1 MSYTYKQFIAG
12 QWVDAHDGG
21 KWDVLNPATEEIVRT
36 VPFGAGQQDT
46 IAAIEAAKSAFP
58 EWSRKTPYERAD
70 ILKKTAE
77 LIRERLIDLAN
88 TLTAESGKPLAQAI
102 GDWRV
107 SADLFEWF
115 AEEGKRAYG
124 RVIPSRVP
132 GKRMSVIKQPI
143 GVVGVITAWNF
154 PAYNPARA
162 WAAAL
167 AAGCTVVAKC
177 SEYTPLTGME
187 MAGLLV
193 EAGISAGVINLV
205 NGNAADV
212 GEAMLEH
219 KDCRKLSFTGSTRVG
234 HLLVEGSAK
243 NFTRLNLELGGNAPV
258 IIFPDT
264 DIEALAKDAVAVK
277 YGNNG
282 QVCVSPQRFFVHN
295 KAIAE
300 FTEHA
305 AKAASQLKV
314 GNGFEEGVQVGP
326 LINRNQLERIE
337 GMMRAC
343 NNENVDVL
351 TGGERPEEFEKGY
364 FFQPTVITNL
374 KQDAHVL
381 NNEIFG
387 PIMPILGFDEF
398 DEVMEQANATEYGLA
413 SYVWTNDLNTA
424 TRASEQL
431 EFGMVGINAW
441 YPHGTEVPFVGVK
454 QSGLGHESGQEG
466 LEGYMESKLISIGGI

>member
-1 MSYTYKQFIAG
+1 MSYTYKQFIEG
-12 QWVDAHDGG
+12 EWVDAYDGG
-21 KWDVLNPATEEIVRT
+21 KWDVINPSTEEIVRT
-36 VPFGAGQQDT
+36 VPYGAGDEDCVR
-46 IAAIEAAKSAFP
+46 AIDVAHNAFP

-70 ILKKTAE
+70 ILKKTAD
-77 LIRERLIDLAN
+77 LIRERLMDLAK
-88 TLTAESGKPLAQAI
+88 TLTLESGKPMAQAVI
-102 GDWRV
+102 DWRV

-124 RVIPSRVP
+124 RVVPSRVP

-167 AAGCTVVAKC
+167 AAGCTVVAKG

-187 MAGLLV
+187 MVNILV
-193 EAGISAGVINLV
+193 EAGIPAGVINLV
-205 NGNAADV
+205 NADAAAVGN
-212 GEAMLEH
+212 AMLEH
-219 KDCRKLSFTGSTRVG
+219 KECRKLSFTGSTRVG

-258 IIFPDT
+258 LVFPDT
-264 DIEALAKDAVAVK
+264 DIESIAKAAVAVK

-282 QVCVSPQRFFVHN
+282 QVCVSPQRFYVHDD
-295 KAIAE
+295 AIAE
-300 FTEHA
+300 FSDHA
-305 AKAASQLKV
+305 SKAASELKL
-314 GNGFEEGVQVGP
+314 GNGFDDGVNVGP
-326 LINRNQLERIE
+326 LINQIQLERIE
-337 GMMRAC
+337 GMMAASV
-343 NNENVDVL
+343 NENVNVL
-351 TGGERPEEFEKGY
+351 TGGGSPEYLDKGY
-364 FFQPTVITNL
+364 FFEPTVIIGL
-374 KQDAHVL
+374 KSDAHVL

-387 PIMPILGFDEF
+387 PIMPIVGFSDF
-398 DEVMEQANATEYGLA
+398 DEVIALANSSEYGLA

-424 TRASEQL
+424 TRATEQL
-431 EFGMVGINAW
+431 EFGMVGVNTW